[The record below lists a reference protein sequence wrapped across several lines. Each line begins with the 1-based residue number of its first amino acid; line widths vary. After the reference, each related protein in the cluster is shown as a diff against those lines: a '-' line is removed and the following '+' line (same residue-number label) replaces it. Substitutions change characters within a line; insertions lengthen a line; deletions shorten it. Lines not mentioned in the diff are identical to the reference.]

1 MATNQKYMVIQMGQ
15 QQDELQDQLLIQF
28 LSQNA
33 LAIKQH
39 PGAVQFQ
46 VSKQMLQTLK
56 HKFQGMPGV
65 VYNAKGQPVPA
76 AANPSPSGSILPQ
89 FKQHGQN

>member
-1 MATNQKYMVIQMGQ
+1 MGQ
-15 QQDELQDQLLIQF
+15 NHDDSQDQMLINF

-46 VSKQMLQTLK
+46 VSKTMLHTLK
-56 HKFQGMPGV
+56 KKFNGMPGV
-65 VYNAKGQPVPA
+65 FHINQQNKG
-76 AANPSPSGSILPQ
+76 ANSTAIMTPP
-89 FKQHGQN
+89 